1 MRDKFKKYYE
11 NLIDD
16 IADEEKREQLL
27 DKLEELDDMIFEL
40 DYEIKEEIENQESN
54 YIEDEIGND
63 YELYL
68 RTVRAWIFTRNCQ
81 Q

>member
-16 IADEEKREQLL
+16 IEDEEKREQLL

-40 DYEIKEEIENQESN
+40 DYEIKEEIENQESD

-68 RTVRAWIFTRNCQ
+68 RTVRA
-81 Q
+81 

>member
-16 IADEEKREQLL
+16 IEDEEKREQLL

-40 DYEIKEEIENQESN
+40 DYEIKEEIENQESD

-68 RTVRAWIFTRNCQ
+68 RTVRAWIYTRNCQ

>member
-27 DKLEELDDMIFEL
+27 DKLEEIDDMIFEL
-40 DYEIKEEIENQESN
+40 DYEVKEEIENQESD

-68 RTVRAWIFTRNCQ
+68 RTVRAWIFMKKCNK
-81 Q
+81 

>member
-16 IADEEKREQLL
+16 IADEDKREQLL

-40 DYEIKEEIENQESN
+40 DYEIKEEIENQESD
-54 YIEDEIGND
+54 YIEDEIGDN

-68 RTVRAWIFTRNCQ
+68 RSVMV
-81 Q
+81 

>member
-16 IADEEKREQLL
+16 IADEDKREQLL

-40 DYEIKEEIENQESN
+40 DYEIKEEIENQESD

-68 RTVRAWIFTRNCQ
+68 RTVRAWIFTKNYQ

>member
-16 IADEEKREQLL
+16 IADEDKREQLL

-40 DYEIKEEIENQESN
+40 DYEIKEEIENQESD
-54 YIEDEIGND
+54 YIEDEIGDN

-68 RTVRAWIFTRNCQ
+68 RSVMVWIFTKKCNK
-81 Q
+81 